1 MGKHITETN
10 AIFPYAI
17 KEDQGP
23 NGRMIVSGIFS
34 LADVKNRNNRVYTRG
49 LWEKTLAE
57 GGDFDRRLQSRLVVG
72 TLGHP
77 ADGKTRP
84 AEISHVVTK
93 VWVEDEFTPDCVVC
107 KAGGGPHAHIM
118 AEEEILDTPHGKILK
133 ELYRAGVGLGVSS
146 RGSGS
151 VRGSGEEQVV
161 ADDFRLETFDH
172 VLDPSTPGAFP
183 KVIAESVVGAVE
195 RLIAPNCSRKELSGY
210 RSILANVAEH
220 GEDDDARSSAQKLVE
235 AIDVKLSVLTED
247 EDRPTNPSSYSIDTD
262 PAARAAATT
271 TASTL
276 RAPEAGTSEDE
287 SMKIDMSN
295 PEVVRVVAEQT
306 ARLTAERDDLQSR
319 LARVSSEAD
328 TLRVEN
334 TTLVKQK
341 DEAMRLGEEVA
352 AKLRHTTLQ
361 LDGFRSHVKQMQESG
376 KETFEG
382 KHTLGEAFQK
392 SKEIIEALLDQLEES
407 AEYRVRCE
415 AAEDLLA
422 QVRERSRRAS
432 VIATVDKIL
441 AHESAERAHA
451 LRPMLIEGANT
462 PEDVTRKYGQV
473 RALLGGAAT
482 TTATTVTEGYAS
494 GTPGPAGARPAPA
507 AIGADAGAGLP
518 GPGSI
523 NEEHGASLGAGRLP
537 SPVAINESLQRDV
550 NMSRAVLRRIAR
562 G

>member
-1 MGKHITETN
+1 
-10 AIFPYAI
+10 
-17 KEDQGP
+17 
-23 NGRMIVSGIFS
+23 
-34 LADVKNRNNRVYTRG
+34 
-49 LWEKTLAE
+49 
-57 GGDFDRRLQSRLVVG
+57 
-72 TLGHP
+72 
-77 ADGKTRP
+77 
-84 AEISHVVTK
+84 
-93 VWVEDEFTPDCVVC
+93 
-107 KAGGGPHAHIM
+107 
-118 AEEEILDTPHGKILK
+118 
-133 ELYRAGVGLGVSS
+133 
-146 RGSGS
+146 
-151 VRGSGEEQVV
+151 
-161 ADDFRLETFDH
+161 
-172 VLDPSTPGAFP
+172 
-183 KVIAESVVGAVE
+183 
-195 RLIAPNCSRKELSGY
+195 
-210 RSILANVAEH
+210 
-220 GEDDDARSSAQKLVE
+220 
-235 AIDVKLSVLTED
+235 
-247 EDRPTNPSSYSIDTD
+247 
-262 PAARAAATT
+262 
-271 TASTL
+271 
-276 RAPEAGTSEDE
+276 
-287 SMKIDMSN
+287 MKIDMSN
-295 PEVVRVVAEQT
+295 PEVARVVAEQT

-341 DEAMRLGEEVA
+341 DEAMKLGEEVA

-382 KHTLGEAFQK
+382 KHTLAEAFQK

-441 AHESAERAHA
+441 AHESAERAQA

-462 PEDVTRKYGQV
+462 PEDVTRKYGQI
-473 RALLGGAAT
+473 RALVGVTGT
-482 TTATTVTEGYAS
+482 TAATTVTEGYAS
-494 GTPGPAGARPAPA
+494 GTPGPVGARPAPA

-550 NMSRAVLRRIAR
+550 NMSRAVLRRISR